1 MMTFPGVRRLRRRL
15 PSKGLFHQLPFH
27 FFTQAQL
34 HLAHRYFCF
43 SSANH
48 FWSLW
53 TGTLMENCI
62 PHFWGRY
69 QNTWEW
75 TGTGIPADPSIFLF
89 HFSLLSATNATLPP
103 ITYVQRSDSTFS
115 FSSTSSFSSITSITH
130 HNLRSLDR
138 EWQSSDSDLPP
149 LGNQLVTVFLVFFCI
164 FSIFSHFLYFFVF
177 YCNFVFL

>member
-1 MMTFPGVRRLRRRL
+1 MLMTFPGVRRLRRRL
-15 PSKGLFHQLPFH
+15 PRKGLFHQPPFH

-62 PHFWGRY
+62 PNFWGRY

-103 ITYVQRSDSTFS
+103 ITYVQRSDSTIS

-138 EWQSSDSDLPP
+138 VWPQMQSSDSDQPP
-149 LGNQLVTVFLVFFCI
+149 LGNQLVTVFFNCLI
-164 FSIFSHFLYFFVF
+164 F
-177 YCNFVFL
+177 